1 MNAYTAVLQRQL
13 DKERPHRDVIVNSVH
28 PGTYHSKMTMDRSE
42 AVSRDN
48 AADTV
53 AYLSVGTCA
62 IMIITILILL
72 S

>member
-53 AYLSVGTCA
+53 AYLSVESFA
-62 IMIITILILL
+62 IMIITVLIGLF
-72 S
+72 